1 MTVEGLVSVIIPA
14 HNAAST
20 LDRTLESVR
29 QQTYADLEVIVVDD
43 GSVDETVNLAR
54 KHGAIDERVSVVSQQ
69 NRGVAE
75 ARNAGAATSRGEFI
89 APIDADDLWHPRK
102 LERQL
107 AVMRARGPD
116 LGYVY
121 SLYRRID
128 LEDRVLYSGDDTGI
142 EGHVYLR
149 HLLFNFV
156 GNGSSLLI
164 RRAAFEGVG
173 GYEPDLQRQDAQGC
187 EDYLLQL
194 LIARTWRVGAVREY
208 LTGYRLTPSAM
219 SSDRARMTRSHLVML
234 QHVARRFPETPEKA
248 LATAQAAIRARYAV
262 DLLRRADLTRAVAE
276 LRRALRLSPAC
287 AQSVASAHAW
297 TTFRGIV
304 GRRKAAL
311 FPRKIDSATR
321 FYDCDP
327 RENGRPMPK
336 RPLGRRLSEL
346 AESEELFVQSACRR
360 A

>member
-14 HNAAST
+14 HNAEST
-20 LDRTLESVR
+20 LQRTLESVC
-29 QQTYADLEVIVVDD
+29 QQTHANLEVIVVDD

-54 KHGAIDERVSVVSQQ
+54 KHAAIDERVSVLSQP

-75 ARNAGAATSRGEFI
+75 ARNAGAAASRGEFI

-102 LERQL
+102 LECQL

-121 SLYRRID
+121 CLYRRID

-142 EGHVYLR
+142 EGHAYLR

-164 RRAAFEGVG
+164 RRAAFDEVG
-173 GYEPDLQRQDAQGC
+173 GYEPDLQRQGAQGC

-194 LIARTWRVGAVREY
+194 LIARSWRVGAVREY
-208 LTGYRLTPSAM
+208 LTGYRMTPSAM
-219 SSDRARMTRSHLVML
+219 SSDWARMNRSHLVML
-234 QHVARRFPETPEKA
+234 QHVARRFPETPEHS
-248 LATAQAAIRARYAV
+248 LATAEAAIRARHAV
-262 DLLRRADLTRAVAE
+262 DLLRRTGLTPAATE

-287 AQSVASAHAW
+287 ARSVASAHAW
-297 TTFRGIV
+297 NTFRGIV
-304 GRRKAAL
+304 GRRKAAF
-311 FPRKIDSATR
+311 FPRKADSASR

-327 RENGRPMPK
+327 RANGRPIPK
-336 RPLGRRLSEL
+336 RPLGRRLAEL
-346 AESEELFVQSACRR
+346 AESEALFVQSAGPP
-360 A
+360 